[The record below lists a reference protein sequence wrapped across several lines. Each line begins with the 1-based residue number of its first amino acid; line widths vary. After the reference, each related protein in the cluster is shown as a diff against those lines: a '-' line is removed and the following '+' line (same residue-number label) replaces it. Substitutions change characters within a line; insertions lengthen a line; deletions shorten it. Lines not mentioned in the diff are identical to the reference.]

1 MIRLRAMTMHRIR
14 LLSLLA
20 ALALAGCTEKLVG
33 YRAEFASNTV
43 AVSAH
48 GPSGDRLSF
57 RVPKQTTD
65 LSKRP
70 VYLAARGCVLHLR
83 GFLPL
88 TPDGVDDAGEHWEV
102 RITVPRDVEKGTA
115 VGTRAYGDLYI
126 PAEVGTR
133 SFTGVELREPSGTRV
148 LGATLTPV
156 YSGPMTSLADSI
168 GSFLRGLYAAR

>member
-1 MIRLRAMTMHRIR
+1 MIRLRPMTKHPFR
-14 LLSLLA
+14 LLALLA
-20 ALALAGCTEKLVG
+20 AVALAGCTEKLVG

-43 AVSAH
+43 AVHAH

-57 RVPKQTTD
+57 RVPKKTND
-65 LSKRP
+65 LSSRT
-70 VYLAARGCVLHLR
+70 VYLSARGCVLHLR

-115 VGTRAYGDLYI
+115 AGARAYGDLYI
-126 PAEVGTR
+126 PAEVGVR

-148 LGATLTPV
+148 LGATLAPV
-156 YSGPMTSLADSI
+156 YKGPMTSLGDGIA
-168 GSFLRGLYAAR
+168 GFLRGLYAAR